1 MRLIVGLGNP
11 VERYAL
17 TRHNI
22 GWRVVDKAAAR
33 WAVALKTAG
42 YARWGRG
49 SIGPPDRKEAVALA
63 LPLTWMNE
71 AGPAVNALL
80 TELALVPQD
89 LLVVHDDLDLAV
101 GRLRIK
107 NNGGTGGHNGI
118 LSIVTALETNEFDRL
133 KIGIGRPAPGDD
145 AAEYVLSPFT
155 PDEVTL
161 IGEAVDQAVLALE
174 CVVGAGVMA
183 AMNRFNV
190 RDAADNSK

>member
-11 VERYAL
+11 GERYAL

-33 WAVALKTAG
+33 WAVDLKPAG

-49 SIGPPDRKEAVALA
+49 GVGPPDGKVEVALA
-63 LPLTWMNE
+63 APLTWMNE
-71 AGPAVNALL
+71 AGVAVKALL

-107 NNGGTGGHNGI
+107 STGGTGGHNGI
-118 LSIVTALETNEFDRL
+118 LSIVTTLETNEFDRL
-133 KIGIGRPAPGDD
+133 KIGIGRPAPVDD

-155 PDEVTL
+155 PDEITV
-161 IGEAVDQAVLALE
+161 IGAAVDQAVLALE
-174 CVVGAGVMA
+174 CVVAEGVMA

-190 RDAADNSK
+190 RSEEAQG